1 MKKLLIA
8 DDEEGVRT
16 LVRMT
21 LELDSFEIL
30 EATDGHRALELA
42 REHQP
47 DLIFL
52 DVAMPGLSG
61 LDVCRALRKEDATAR
76 IPVVMLTARAQET
89 DRIEGLEA
97 GADHYFTKPFSPVA
111 LLSKVTEVLAER
123 QS

>member
-21 LELDSFEIL
+21 LELDSFEIF

-61 LDVCRALRKEDATAR
+61 LDVCRELRKEDATAR

-89 DRIEGLEA
+89 DRREGLEA

-123 QS
+123 QK

>member
-30 EATDGHRALELA
+30 EATDGHRALALA

-61 LDVCRALRKEDATAR
+61 LDVCRALRKEPATAE

-89 DRIEGLEA
+89 DREVGMAA
-97 GADHYFTKPFSPVA
+97 GASHYFTKPFSPVA
-111 LLSKVTEVLAER
+111 LLSKVTEVLGER
-123 QS
+123 KP